1 MPRINTIFFQ
11 TDAKLRIALVAV
23 YLSMGVILG
32 STASAQSTDSTNQE
46 SLKNRIFGLPVAFFT
61 PETSWGFGVAGIY
74 AFRVPGD
81 TADSQI
87 QAVAVY
93 TLQEQLL
100 LYAPFQIRW
109 DQNRYFSYGEIG
121 YYRYVYQFYG
131 IGNPALLEAQE
142 FYEVD
147 FPRIRLNWLRRVRS
161 NLFIG
166 LRYWFE
172 NYKIT
177 EVAPDGL
184 LANENITGN
193 RGGLNSSP
201 GIIAIYDSRNNVF
214 FPERGWYVESSLQH
228 DNSWTGSDFNYTT
241 FTVDA
246 STYFTTAWNHV
257 VALNGY
263 GVFQRGEPPFHLLAM
278 LGGSRKLR
286 GYFEG
291 RFRDKNLLLGQ
302 VAYRSPL
309 FWRIGAVA
317 FLGYGGVAPQ
327 IADFSLNDFLLAGGA
342 GLRFT
347 LDPEKGINIRFDA
360 GFGQGTSG
368 YYLTIGEAF

>member
-1 MPRINTIFFQ
+1 MKILLIVKVLIVGTSFGQ
-11 TDAKLRIALVAV
+11 TLL
-23 YLSMGVILG
+23 
-32 STASAQSTDSTNQE
+32 AQSIDSTNRDSIE
-46 SLKNRIFGLPVAFFT
+46 NRIFALPVAFFA
-61 PETSWGFGVAGIY
+61 PETSWGFGAAGIY
-74 AFRVPGD
+74 AFRIPGD

-93 TLQEQLL
+93 TLQNQLL
-100 LYAPFQIRW
+100 LYAPFQLRW
-109 DQNRYFSYGEIG
+109 DQNQYYSYGEIG
-121 YYRYVYQFYG
+121 YYQYVYQFYG
-131 IGNPALLEAQE
+131 IGSPAPLDAQE
-142 FYEVD
+142 FYEVN
-147 FPRIRLNWLRRVRS
+147 FPRIRLNGLRRVHS
-161 NLFIG
+161 NLFVG

-177 EVAPDGL
+177 EIDADGL

-201 GIIAIYDSRNNVF
+201 GIVSIYDSRDNVF
-214 FPERGWYVESSLQH
+214 FPGSGWYVETALQH
-228 DNSWTGSDFNYTT
+228 DNAWTGSDFNYTT

-246 STYFTTAWNHV
+246 STYFTTSWNHV

-263 GVFQRGEPPFHLLAM
+263 GVFQRGEPPFHLLAA
-278 LGGSRKLR
+278 LGGGRKLR

-302 VAYRSPL
+302 IAYRSPL

-327 IADFSLNDFLLAGGA
+327 IADFNLNNFLLAGGA

-347 LDPEKGINIRFDA
+347 LDTEKKINVRLDA